1 MAFTPDTTY
10 NKHFHN
16 FICKKFNC
24 SCFLN
29 LRIWNKC
36 LVPLS
41 QISTTQHWT
50 CDRPNRQLHVGR
62 SADQRRWNRT
72 LDSGWMDPAHSDVLY
87 TCSYPHFNVSF
98 HTNNNTHRDKS
109 RTDSNCVVSFRL
121 DCFTVLRN
129 GYHFTGNNLH
139 QLTMTQISPVLL
151 KMFHTFLY
159 FHSILFLITF
169 LIQYLS

>member
-1 MAFTPDTTY
+1 MCVVQMLDFVNSCTVAGMLKVYRCLTLETVMAFTPDTTY

-72 LDSGWMDPAHSDVLY
+72 LDSGRMDPADFEVRQK
-87 TCSYPHFNVSF
+87 CSYCYLVFSYSPI
-98 HTNNNTHRDKS
+98 NNTHRDKP
-109 RTDSNCVVSFRL
+109 RNNSNCVVSFRL
-121 DCFTVLRN
+121 DCFTVLW
-129 GYHFTGNNLH
+129 TG
-139 QLTMTQISPVLL
+139 
-151 KMFHTFLY
+151 
-159 FHSILFLITF
+159 
-169 LIQYLS
+169 